1 MDIRIPLI
9 PIRIKRSKKYI
20 PLCSN
25 TDYIRAQGGESRF
38 PYQTYQIKIKIV

>member
-20 PLCSN
+20 SLCSN
-25 TDYIRAQGGESRF
+25 TDYIRAQGGESHF
-38 PYQTYQIKIKIV
+38 PYQAFQIKIKIV